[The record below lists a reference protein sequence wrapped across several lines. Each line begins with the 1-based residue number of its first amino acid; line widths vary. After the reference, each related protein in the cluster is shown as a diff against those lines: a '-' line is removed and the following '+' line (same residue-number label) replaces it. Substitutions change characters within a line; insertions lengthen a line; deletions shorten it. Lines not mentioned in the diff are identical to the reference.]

1 MDKATHVKKQTQF
14 SDKTLQ
20 TYYIFHVTRREQNVT
35 LKLKTYSTHLVTLP
49 VEVLFSQSE
58 SDDLVLRGPMTV
70 RLTNVRY
77 FQLKH
82 QSSYLLISVNM
93 ISVFNGPF
101 PASFFFI
108 LVFSVQLIENKS
120 ANDWIRTADLW
131 YQKQLLYQLR
141 HNHCPTFI

>member
-49 VEVLFSQSE
+49 VEVLFSHSE

-108 LVFSVQLIENKS
+108 LVFSVQLIKVPMTGFELQIS
-120 ANDWIRTADLW
+120 GIRSNFSTNCATTTAQPL
-131 YQKQLLYQLR
+131 
-141 HNHCPTFI
+141 FS